1 LTPAAAEPFMPAEG
15 TPVLENLAFDL
26 AREASELSAQLHPV
40 VRLSVADLVRS
51 MNCYYSNL
59 IEGHNTHPRDIDRA
73 LAADYS
79 SDPHRRDL
87 QLEARAHIEVQ
98 QMIDERV
105 GDMPRPPASRAF
117 IEWTHRE
124 FCKRLPESLLVVEN
138 PDTRERIPFVPGQ
151 MRSRI
156 VAVGR
161 HVAPDAGDL
170 PTFMGRFEEA
180 YDATRLTKPRQVIA
194 VAAAHHRFLWIH
206 PFLDGNGRVARLM
219 SHALLLDIG
228 VGSALWSVSRGLARD
243 SGEYKRLLM
252 AADQPRRNDLDGRG
266 ALCHAALID
275 FCRFFLETCL
285 DQVRYM
291 RELLDPSELQR
302 RMEIY
307 VRDEESAERLPK
319 RSYAVLR
326 EALLAGDLERGRI
339 PQLIDTSE
347 RTARRVVS
355 ALIDKRLAGLRLAQ
369 GAIATGIPHRRRR
382 ALVPEALSGDVMGTS
397 RRVGEMLNL
406 PALSKG

>member
-1 LTPAAAEPFMPAEG
+1 MRCSGKISGMKATAFAMERMLIPESDATLEDLTFDLVQSASSLAAALKPE
-15 TPVLENLAFDL
+15 VQ
-26 AREASELSAQLHPV
+26 REIG
-40 VRLSVADLVRS
+40 RLVRS

-98 QMIDERV
+98 QMIDERAAEL
-105 GDMPRPPASRAF
+105 PRPPVSAAF

-124 FCKRLPESLLVVEN
+124 FCQRLPQSLLVVEN
-138 PDTRERIPFVPGQ
+138 PDTGERVPVVPGQ
-151 MRSRI
+151 LRTRA

-161 HVAPDAGDL
+161 HVAPAPEDL
-170 PTFMGRFEEA
+170 PAFMSRFDQA

-206 PFLDGNGRVARLM
+206 PFLDGNGRVARLL

-228 VGSALWSVSRGLARD
+228 IGSALWSVSRGLARNA
-243 SGEYKRLLM
+243 GEYKRLLM

-266 ALCHAALID
+266 ALSQDALID

-302 RMEIY
+302 RMELY

-319 RSYAVLR
+319 RSFAVLR
-326 EALLAGDLERGRI
+326 EALLAGELERGRV
-339 PQLIDTSE
+339 PTLIDTSE
-347 RTARRVVS
+347 RTARRVIS
-355 ALIDKRLAGLRLAQ
+355 ALIEKRLLVSGSHKAPLRL
-369 GAIATGIPHRRRR
+369 GFPIDVVERWFPKLYPAT
-382 ALVPEALSGDVMGTS
+382 
-397 RRVGEMLNL
+397 
-406 PALSKG
+406 

>member
-1 LTPAAAEPFMPAEG
+1 MERLVTPAAAEPFMPAEG
-15 TPVLENLAFDL
+15 TAVLENLAFDL

-40 VRLSVADLVRS
+40 VRLSVAELVRS

-73 LAADYS
+73 LVADYS

-98 QMIDERV
+98 RMIDERA
-105 GDMPRPPASRAF
+105 GNLPRPPVARAF

-124 FCKRLPESLLVVEN
+124 FCQRLPESLLVVVN
-138 PDTRERIPFVPGQ
+138 PDTGERVPVVPGQ
-151 MRSRI
+151 LRTRT

-161 HVAPDAGDL
+161 HVAPAPEDL
-170 PTFMGRFEEA
+170 PAFMGRFEEA
-180 YDATRLTKPRQVIA
+180 YDAAWLTKPRQVIA

-219 SHALLLDIG
+219 SHALLLDMGI
-228 VGSALWSVSRGLARD
+228 GSALWSVSRGLARS
-243 SGEYKRLLM
+243 SGEYRRLLM
-252 AADQPRRNDLDGRG
+252 AADEPRRNDLDGRG
-266 ALCHAALID
+266 MLSQDALID

-302 RMEIY
+302 RMELY

-319 RSYAVLR
+319 RSFTVLR
-326 EALLAGDLERGRI
+326 EALLAGYLERGRV
-339 PQLIDTSE
+339 PGLIDTSE
-347 RTARRVVS
+347 RTARRVIS
-355 ALIDKRLAGLRLAQ
+355 ALLEKRLLVSGSHKAPLRL
-369 GAIATGIPHRRRR
+369 GFPIDVVERWFPKLYPAT
-382 ALVPEALSGDVMGTS
+382 
-397 RRVGEMLNL
+397 
-406 PALSKG
+406 

>member
-1 LTPAAAEPFMPAEG
+1 LTPASAEPFMPAEG
-15 TPVLENLAFDL
+15 TAVLENLAFDL

-59 IEGHNTHPRDIDRA
+59 IEGRNTHPRDIDRA
-73 LAADYS
+73 MSADYS

-87 QLEARAHIEVQ
+87 QLEAQAHIEVQ
-98 QMIDERV
+98 RLIDERV

-124 FCKRLPESLLVVEN
+124 FCRRLPESLLVVEN
-138 PDTRERIPFVPGQ
+138 LDTRERIPVVPGQ

-161 HVAPDAGDL
+161 HVAPDAEDL
-170 PTFMGRFEEA
+170 TAFMGRFEEA
-180 YDATRLTKPRQVIA
+180 YDSVRLTKPRQVIA

-219 SHALLLDIG
+219 SHALLLDTGIG
-228 VGSALWSVSRGLARD
+228 STLWSVSRGLARS
-243 SGEYKRLLM
+243 SGEYKRRLM
-252 AADQPRRNDLDGRG
+252 AADEPRRNDLDWRG
-266 ALCHAALID
+266 ALSHEALID

-285 DQVRYM
+285 DQVRCM

-302 RMEIY
+302 RMELY

-326 EALLAGDLERGRI
+326 EALLSGELERGRI
-339 PQLIDTSE
+339 AQLIDTSE
-347 RTARRVVS
+347 RTARRVIS
-355 ALIDKRLAGLRLAQ
+355 ALVDKRLLVSGSHKAPLRL
-369 GAIATGIPHRRRR
+369 GFPI
-382 ALVPEALSGDVMGTS
+382 DVVERWFPRLYSVT
-397 RRVGEMLNL
+397 
-406 PALSKG
+406 